1 MNKEKICIILV
12 DDHPFVRAGIR
23 QYIERDAMMEVLA
36 EGKDGV
42 EALELIRHHRPDV
55 VVIDLQMPLLSGL
68 DVIRQTRE
76 AGINV
81 AFLALTAHDEDP
93 YVFAALRSGAKGYL
107 LKTAGP
113 EELVRAIRLVH
124 AGHSA
129 LDPSILERVID
140 QLGAPPG
147 APVIA
152 ETERLSDR
160 ELDVL
165 RLAAQGLINRAIGF
179 ELGISERTVHSH
191 LINIFAKLHV
201 NSRTEAAMKA
211 VRMGWITHDDPKAS

>member
-1 MNKEKICIILV
+1 MTKDKIRIILV
-12 DDHPFVRAGIR
+12 DDHPFVRGGIR
-23 QYIERDAMMEVLA
+23 QYIERDPKIEILA
-36 EGKDGV
+36 EGKDGE
-42 EALELIRHHRPDV
+42 EALDLIRQHRPDV
-55 VVIDLQMPLLSGL
+55 AIVDLQMPKLSGL

-76 AGINV
+76 AGLPV

-93 YVFAALRSGAKGYL
+93 YVFAALRAGAKGYL

-113 EELVRAIRLVH
+113 EELGRAIRLVH
-124 AGHSA
+124 AGQSA
-129 LDPSILERVID
+129 LDPSIIDRVID
-140 QLGAPPG
+140 QLGTQAG
-147 APVIA
+147 APIPA

-165 RLAAQGLINRAIGF
+165 RLAAQGLTNRAIGA

-191 LINIFAKLHV
+191 LMNIFSKLHV

-211 VRMGWITHDDPKAS
+211 VRMGWIAPDLKE